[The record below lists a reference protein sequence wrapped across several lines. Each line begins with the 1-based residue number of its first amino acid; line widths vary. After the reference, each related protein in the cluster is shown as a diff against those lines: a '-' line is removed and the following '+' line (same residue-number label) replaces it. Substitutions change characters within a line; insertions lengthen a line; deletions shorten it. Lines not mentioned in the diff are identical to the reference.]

1 MMNRNTLGVMTLAW
15 AFAVTPPAVAQ
26 QDKGSQMSGMQGHNM
41 GSMDMQGM
49 MNQCAQMRQRM
60 KTGARMNADA
70 KKMMQQCDQMDQQMG
85 NTSNG
90 SEAPRVRTR

>member
-1 MMNRNTLGVMTLAW
+1 MNRNTLGAITLVW
-15 AFAVTPPAVAQ
+15 AFAAIPLAVAQ
-26 QDKGSQMSGMQGHNM
+26 QDKGSQMSG
-41 GSMDMQGM
+41 MQGM

-85 NTSNG
+85 NMSNG
-90 SEAPRVRTR
+90 SEAPHVRTR